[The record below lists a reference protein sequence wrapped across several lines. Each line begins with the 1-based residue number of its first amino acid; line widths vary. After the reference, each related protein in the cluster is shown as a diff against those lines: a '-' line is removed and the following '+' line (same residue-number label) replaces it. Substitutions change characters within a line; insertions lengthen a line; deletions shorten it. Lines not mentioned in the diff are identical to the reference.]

1 MAKFVSPVKGDDE
14 KTAANYCKLWPYKK
28 PLAFRLNLSVSLL
41 EEDKFTHPQ
50 QEDRLLTSSHANQE
64 TSGQE
69 IKASISLMETNQ
81 TWRTS
86 STNQA
91 VLLQGL
97 FVMILI
103 HLAVPQ

>member
-1 MAKFVSPVKGDDE
+1 MASQ
-14 KTAANYCKLWPYKK
+14 K
-28 PLAFRLNLSVSLL
+28 PLVFRLNLSFSSL
-41 EEDKFTHPQ
+41 EADKFTHQQ
-50 QEDRLLTSSHANQE
+50 QEDRLLTSPHANQE

-69 IKASISLMETNQ
+69 IKASISLMETIP

-86 STNQA
+86 LTNQT

-103 HLAVPQ
+103 HLALQQ